1 LASGASRSAATDA
14 EDGPDW
20 AQADPYSRPGGYTAP
35 PARPA
40 ATPDR
45 NDEGRPPAPRPQ
57 DQVRRQTP
65 QEASELFGPAWER
78 PHRYEAYPSLRTRV
92 GLPGVGGI
100 GRIGGAFL
108 ALLLAAAAL
117 FFIGPM
123 LLGIGGPD
131 DGAGAGAATSTPVVE
146 ETAPPEPTV
155 PPAPTPKVY
164 VVAKGDTISRI
175 AKKHD
180 LTIEQLLAANKQIK
194 NPNKIKIGDEITIPV
209 PEVDD
214 EGLDGGGES
223 AEP

>member
-1 LASGASRSAATDA
+1 M
-14 EDGPDW
+14 
-20 AQADPYSRPGGYTAP
+20 
-35 PARPA
+35 
-40 ATPDR
+40 
-45 NDEGRPPAPRPQ
+45 
-57 DQVRRQTP
+57 
-65 QEASELFGPAWER
+65 
-78 PHRYEAYPSLRTRV
+78 
-92 GLPGVGGI
+92 GGI

-117 FFIGPM
+117 FFLGPM
-123 LLGIGGPD
+123 LLGIGSPD
-131 DGAGAGAATSTPVVE
+131 DGAGAGAGAATATPPGE